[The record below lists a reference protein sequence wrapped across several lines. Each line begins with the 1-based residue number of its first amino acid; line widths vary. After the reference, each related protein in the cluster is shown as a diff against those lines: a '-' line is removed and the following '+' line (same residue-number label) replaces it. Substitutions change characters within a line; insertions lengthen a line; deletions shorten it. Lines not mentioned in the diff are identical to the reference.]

1 LTYRRSKKSKER
13 ILVFRIGEL
22 GDTLIALPSLR
33 AIREAFPFAHIAL
46 LGNVDS
52 EARHVTPRQTL
63 PAGLID
69 EWLSYPSGN
78 SRSNLLV
85 TIRLLTRLRRAHFD
99 LLVYLAPRIRST
111 ADVRRDLFFFR
122 LAGIRT
128 VIGNE
133 GFEPLEPLTSP
144 LPEVKHE
151 ADHLL
156 SRLAKSGIPV
166 PPPGEAKIDLTLS
179 IEERRTADSWLSEHA
194 PARSLGELV
203 GFGPGSKWPSK
214 VWPEE
219 RFAELGCG
227 LIQERNIHPI
237 VFGGPEDRDPADRL
251 IGIWGK
257 GTNAAGVL
265 SPRQAAAALSRCAM
279 YVGNDTGTMHLA
291 AAVATPCVVVMCAQD
306 WPGHW
311 NPYGEGHVVLRRSLP
326 CEGCFLKVCIT
337 EGMRCLKEIEVD
349 EVKQACRR
357 ILERVQA
364 AHARDVLETSA
375 VLWQAGLPV
384 QREQSQ

>member
-1 LTYRRSKKSKER
+1 MIRDDEILTNQHHRQEAKR
-13 ILVFRIGEL
+13 ILIFRIGEL

-33 AIREAFPFAHIAL
+33 AIREAFPSAHIAL

-78 SRSNLLV
+78 SRPNLSV
-85 TIRLLTRLRRAHFD
+85 TIRLLTRLRCAHFD
-99 LLVYLAPRIRST
+99 LLVYLAPRIRSSS
-111 ADVRRDLFFFR
+111 DIRRDLFFFR
-122 LAGIRT
+122 LAGIRI
-128 VIGNE
+128 VVGNE
-133 GFEPLEPLTSP
+133 GFEPLAPLTSP
-144 LPEVKHE
+144 LPVVEHE

-156 SRLAKSGIPV
+156 SRLSRSGITV
-166 PPPGEAKIDLTLS
+166 PPAGKAKIELILT
-179 IEERRTADSWLSEHA
+179 IEERRTVDAWLREHV
-194 PARSLGELV
+194 PAKSLGGLI

-219 RFAELGCG
+219 RFSELGCR
-227 LIQERNIHPI
+227 LIREHNIYPI
-237 VFGGPEDRDPADRL
+237 VFGGPEDRELADRL
-251 IGIWGK
+251 IGVWGK
-257 GTNAAGVL
+257 GTNAAALL

-311 NPYGEGHVVLRRSLP
+311 NPYGEGHLVLRRSVA
-326 CEGCFLKVCIT
+326 CEGCLLKVCIT

-349 EVKQACRR
+349 EVMKACGQILDRIQAP
-357 ILERVQA
+357 
-364 AHARDVLETSA
+364 HARNVLEASA
-375 VLWQAGLPV
+375 VL
-384 QREQSQ
+384 

>member
-1 LTYRRSKKSKER
+1 LTDRRSIQSQER
-13 ILVFRIGEL
+13 ILIFRIGEL
-22 GDTLIALPSLR
+22 GDTLISLPSLH
-33 AIREAFPFAHIAL
+33 AIREAFPSAHIAL

-52 EARHVTPRQTL
+52 GARHVTPRQIL

-78 SRSNLLV
+78 WRPSFSM
-85 TIRLLTRLRRAHFD
+85 TIKLLTRLRRAHFE
-99 LLVYLAPRIRST
+99 LLVYLAPRIRSS

-133 GFEPLEPLTSP
+133 GFEPLPRLTSP
-144 LPEVKHE
+144 LPAVEHE

-156 SRLAKSGIPV
+156 RRLSKSGIPGS
-166 PPPGEAKIDLTLS
+166 PAGKAKIELLLS
-179 IEERRTADSWLSEHA
+179 IEEKRTADAWLLKHVA
-194 PARSLGELV
+194 AKSLGGLI

-214 VWPEE
+214 VWPEQ
-219 RFAELGCG
+219 RFAELGCR
-227 LIQERNIHPI
+227 LIRESNVYPI
-237 VFGGPEDRDPADRL
+237 VFGGPEDRGLADRL
-251 IGIWGK
+251 IGVWGK
-257 GTNAAGVL
+257 GTNAAGAL
-265 SPRQAAAALSRCAM
+265 SPRQAAAALSRCVM

-311 NPYGEGHVVLRRSLP
+311 NPYGEGHVVLRRSMP
-326 CEGCFLKVCIT
+326 CEGCLLKVCVT

-349 EVKQACRR
+349 EVTKACSQILGR
-357 ILERVQA
+357 ILATPGRE
-364 AHARDVLETSA
+364 VLEASA
-375 VLWQAGLPV
+375 AL
-384 QREQSQ
+384 

>member
-1 LTYRRSKKSKER
+1 LTDRSSKQAQER
-13 ILVFRIGEL
+13 ILIFRIGEL
-22 GDTLIALPSLR
+22 GDTLIALPALH
-33 AIREAFPFAHIAL
+33 AIREAFPSAHIAL

-78 SRSNLLV
+78 SRPSLSV

-99 LLVYLAPRIRST
+99 LLVYLAPRIRSS

-128 VIGNE
+128 VVGNE
-133 GFEPLEPLTSP
+133 GFEPLSPLTSP
-144 LPEVKHE
+144 LPVVEHE

-156 SRLAKSGIPV
+156 SRLSRSGIPV
-166 PPPGEAKIDLTLS
+166 PPAGKAKIDLILS
-179 IEERRTADSWLSEHA
+179 IEERRTVVAWLREHV
-194 PARSLGELV
+194 PAKSLGGLI

-219 RFAELGCG
+219 RFSELGCR
-227 LIQERNIHPI
+227 LIREQNIYPI
-237 VFGGPEDRDPADRL
+237 VFGGPEDRELADRL
-251 IGIWGK
+251 IGVWGK
-257 GTNAAGVL
+257 GTNAAGLL

-279 YVGNDTGTMHLA
+279 YVGNDTGTMHLS

-311 NPYGEGHVVLRRSLP
+311 NPYGKGHLVLRRSVA
-326 CEGCFLKVCIT
+326 CEGCLLKVCVS

-349 EVKQACRR
+349 EVVKACGQ
-357 ILERVQA
+357 ILDRVQVP
-364 AHARDVLETSA
+364 HARNVLEASA
-375 VLWQAGLPV
+375 VL
-384 QREQSQ
+384 